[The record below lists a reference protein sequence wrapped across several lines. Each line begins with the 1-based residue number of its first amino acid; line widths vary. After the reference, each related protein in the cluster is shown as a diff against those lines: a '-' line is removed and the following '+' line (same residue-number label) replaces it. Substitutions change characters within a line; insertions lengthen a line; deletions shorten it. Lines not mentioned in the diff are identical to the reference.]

1 MNKHQYQVIMDRY
14 EMYCQAFISIAN
26 QVKHIEDTHG
36 LDLSET
42 KDRMWMLLEQ
52 IVQDKPDWVGGIR

>member
-1 MNKHQYQVIMDRY
+1 MNRDQYQAIMDRY
-14 EMYCQAFISIAN
+14 ELYCRAFISIAG

-42 KDRMWMLLEQ
+42 KDRMFMLLDQ
-52 IVQDKPDWVGGIR
+52 IVRDKPEWLGR